1 VIIFFFDRTLGSW
14 FLGTT
19 WRIFVCN
26 EIVIIFVFFVVVC
39 RSNVFLEVLL
49 HQEQRLSFFVRES
62 FTAIGEQ
69 TSPTDML
76 EVVFEVVQLGSD
88 SEKYGILSPSQA
100 KCQRT
105 I

>member
-1 VIIFFFDRTLGSW
+1 
-14 FLGTT
+14 
-19 WRIFVCN
+19 
-26 EIVIIFVFFVVVC
+26 VIIFVFFVVVC

-88 SEKYGILSPSQA
+88 SENMVSFPQA
-100 KCQRT
+100 KPSANAPSDTPRRSHK
-105 I
+105 

>member
-1 VIIFFFDRTLGSW
+1 MTSD
-14 FLGTT
+14 
-19 WRIFVCN
+19 
-26 EIVIIFVFFVVVC
+26 EIVANIGRRGV
-39 RSNVFLEVLL
+39 
-49 HQEQRLSFFVRES
+49 RLGVASKTKLVRES